1 MSFTVQIK
9 KTTKELFL
17 EVTSATSLQTCK
29 DVMDALIVVSALT
42 GLPAFSSVNDNL
54 SLDHNMRQGC
64 TVLTVILV
72 REALKENRCPEGS
85 KRKLIEGSVLSKF
98 KGNIFEQVKAS
109 VMVMCLVVNGKP
121 FSRLI
126 LRG

>member
-9 KTTKELFL
+9 KTTKELFV

-29 DVMDALIVVSALT
+29 DVMDALIVVSAL
-42 GLPAFSSVNDNL
+42 PFSIVNDNL
-54 SLDHNMRQGC
+54 SLYHNTRQGC

-72 REALKENRCPEGS
+72 RETLKEKQCPEGS
-85 KRKLIEGSVLSKF
+85 KRKLIQGSVLSQF
-98 KGNIFEQVKAS
+98 KGNVFEQVKAS

-121 FSRLI
+121 FSRLT
-126 LRG
+126 L